1 MVLKQKSSKME
12 TDKSTLFLQVIIKQ
26 SMQMLS
32 VYLRANQLSSLFWVT
47 DHLLQLLPLPEMLSR
62 VSDDLP
68 SHAFS
73 SLFPGRNKQV
83 ETLAK
88 ESFPDLE

>member
-1 MVLKQKSSKME
+1 M
-12 TDKSTLFLQVIIKQ
+12 
-26 SMQMLS
+26 
-32 VYLRANQLSSLFWVT
+32 
-47 DHLLQLLPLPEMLSR
+47 LQLLALPEMLSR

-88 ESFPDLE
+88 ESFPDLEWSKDGILKMCSAVLRGSVCSI

>member
-1 MVLKQKSSKME
+1 M
-12 TDKSTLFLQVIIKQ
+12 FLQVIIKQ
-26 SMQMLS
+26 SIHMLS
-32 VYLRANQLSSLFWVT
+32 VYHRANQLSSLFWVT
-47 DHLLQLLPLPEMLSR
+47 NHMLQLLALPEMLSR